1 MKGGIDVSPPTVSW
15 VLDGKRLCV
24 HNARMTSQENSP
36 ADPYA
41 GLSMESLEVGPI
53 PVLRCFFERLRL
65 DELLAQHVPEKEL
78 GRRAKISH
86 AQALSLMVANV
97 LTSRE
102 PLYGVPD
109 WLDKHVPEHF
119 GLGVPQP
126 AKSMNDDR
134 VGRALDRLYAVDP
147 ASLMTAIVVRAVK
160 EFKIDMSQI
169 HNDTTTVTFSGGYEG
184 QQDKEEKERPPLIT
198 FGHNK
203 DHRPDLKQLVYSLTI
218 SSDGAVPVH
227 YKTYDGNT
235 TDDKT
240 HIETWNSVREIA
252 GTSNF
257 LYVADSKLCTRENM
271 GYISEQGGSFI
282 TVLQRSRLED
292 DAFRKLCQEHRLPWK
307 EIRRTSNPRGK
318 GKPDQVYD
326 VYEPGELT
334 SDGYRIIWYRSSV
347 KRALD
352 EKRRAKRIARAKE
365 RIESLEDRTGAH
377 RFRTAETALK
387 AAEEVLQREG
397 TQRWLRVSAKQ
408 TTIAEFKQEKPGR
421 PGKDT
426 KYLKIESPWIL
437 FDVEEITD
445 AIAADV
451 LCDGIFAMVTNT
463 TKQDMDAAAVL
474 DAYKYQPFLEKR
486 NEQLKSVL
494 SVAPIYL
501 QNPKRVA
508 ALLFV
513 YFLAVLV
520 FALIEREARL
530 NMKKRGIDSIPLYP
544 EGRPCRAP
552 TADGILSAF
561 LGLRRT
567 RLMDSNGTVVRTF
580 HDPLRPVVGQ
590 LLKLLG
596 VRREAYE
603 A

>member
-1 MKGGIDVSPPTVSW
+1 
-15 VLDGKRLCV
+15 
-24 HNARMTSQENSP
+24 MTKQEHESRD

-41 GLSMESLEVGPI
+41 ELSMESLEVGPI
-53 PVLRCFFERLRL
+53 PVLRHFFNRLNL
-65 DELLAQHVPEKEL
+65 DELLEQHVPEKSL

-86 AQALSLMVANV
+86 SQALSLMVCNV

-109 WLDKHVPEHF
+109 WLDRHVPENF
-119 GLGVPQP
+119 GVDDDQP
-126 AKSMNDDR
+126 SKSMNDDR
-134 VGRALDRLYAVDP
+134 IGRALDRLYEVDP
-147 ASLMTAIVVRAVK
+147 ASLMTAVVVRAVK

-184 QQDKEEKERPPLIT
+184 QKNKEEKKRPPLIT

-218 SSDGAVPVH
+218 SSDGAVPIH

-252 GTSNF
+252 GSSSF

-271 GYISEQGGSFI
+271 GYIAGEGGTFI

-292 DAFRKLCQEHRLPWK
+292 DAFRKRCQEQYIPWT
-307 EIRRTSNPRGK
+307 EVRRTSNPRGK
-318 GKPDQVYD
+318 DEPDQVYD
-326 VYEPGELT
+326 AHEPDELT

-352 EKRRAKRIARAKE
+352 EKRRAKRIARAKM
-365 RIESLEDRTGAH
+365 RIENLEARTGAH
-377 RFRTAETALK
+377 RFRTTETALK
-387 AAEEVLQREG
+387 AAEEVLQDEG
-397 TQRWLRVSAKQ
+397 AQRWLRVSVNE
-408 TTIAEFKQEKPGR
+408 TTASNFKQETPGR

-426 KYLKIESPWIL
+426 KYRKVEIPVIL
-437 FDVEEITD
+437 FQVEEVAEVIVAD
-445 AIAADV
+445 A
-451 LCDGIFAMVTNT
+451 LCDGLFAMVTN
-463 TKQDMDAAAVL
+463 KAKDAMDAAAIL
-474 DAYKYQPFLEKR
+474 EAYKYQPFLEKR

-501 QNPKRVA
+501 HNPKRVA

-530 NMKKRGIDSIPLYP
+530 SMKKREIESLPLYP
-544 EGRPCRAP
+544 EDRPCKAP

-567 RLMDSNGTVVRTF
+567 RLLDPGGAVVRTF
-580 HDPLRPVVGQ
+580 HDPLRPVVAQ

-596 VRREAYE
+596 VSRQAYSS
-603 A
+603 

>member
-1 MKGGIDVSPPTVSW
+1 MGGLRASARTVFCPLDVEPA
-15 VLDGKRLCV
+15 CV
-24 HNARMTSQENSP
+24 HNVRMTSHEQSP

-41 GLSMESLEVGPI
+41 DLSMESLEVGPI
-53 PVLRCFFERLRL
+53 PVLRHFFDRLQL
-65 DELLAQHVPEKEL
+65 DDLLEQHVPEKKL

-86 AQALSLMVANV
+86 AHALSMMVANV

-109 WLDKHVPEHF
+109 WLGRHVPEHF
-119 GLGVPQP
+119 GLSDAQQ
-126 AKSMNDDR
+126 SSLMNDDR
-134 VGRALDRLYAVDP
+134 IGRALDRLYEVDP
-147 ASLMTAIVVRAVK
+147 ASLMTAVVVKAVK
-160 EFKIDMSQI
+160 EFKIDLSQI

-184 QQDKEEKERPPLIT
+184 QQDKEAKKRPPLIT

-252 GTSNF
+252 GTSSF

-271 GYISEQGGSFI
+271 GHIVEQGGTFI
-282 TVLQRSRLED
+282 TVLPRSRHED
-292 DAFRKLCQEHRLPWK
+292 DTFRKRCQEHRISW
-307 EIRRTSNPRGK
+307 EEVRRTSNPRGK
-318 GKPDQVYD
+318 DKPDQVYD
-326 VYEPGELT
+326 AHEPDELT
-334 SDGYRIIWYRSSV
+334 DDGYRIIWYRSSV
-347 KRALD
+347 KRELD
-352 EKRRAKRIARAKE
+352 EKRRAKRIARAKM
-365 RIESLEDRTGAH
+365 RIENLEERTGAH
-377 RFRTAETALK
+377 RFRTVESAQK
-387 AAEEVLQREG
+387 AAEEVLQDEG
-397 TQRWLRVSAKQ
+397 AQRWLQVTVCE
-408 TTIAEFKQEKPGR
+408 TTAAEFKQEKPGR

-426 KYLKIESPWIL
+426 KYRKVKIPVIL
-437 FDVEEITD
+437 FEVEEIAD
-445 AIAADV
+445 VIAADA
-451 LCDGIFAMVTNT
+451 LCDGLFAMVTN
-463 TKQDMDAAAVL
+463 KEKKVMDAAAIL
-474 DAYKYQPFLEKR
+474 EAYKYQPFLEKR

-530 NMKKRGIDSIPLYP
+530 GMKKREIESLPLYP
-544 EGRPCRAP
+544 EGRPCKAP

-561 LGLRRT
+561 LGLRRN
-567 RLMDSNGTVVRTF
+567 RLIAPGGEVVRIF
-580 HDPLRPVVGQ
+580 HDPLRPVVAQ

-596 VRREAYE
+596 VGRRAYGV
-603 A
+603 